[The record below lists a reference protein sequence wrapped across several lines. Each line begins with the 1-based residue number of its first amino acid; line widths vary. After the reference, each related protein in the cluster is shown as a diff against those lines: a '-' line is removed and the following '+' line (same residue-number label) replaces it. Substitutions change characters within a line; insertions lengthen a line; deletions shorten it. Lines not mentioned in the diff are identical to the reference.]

1 MRYTNLLIALIAVPF
16 VTNAYLRADGVI
28 GAAGQG
34 DLGRVASEIVP
45 TGWKV
50 KYTDPSLGQVR
61 VDFTVRPWSEQWVS
75 IARQHGLYVLL
86 DGYTKTAVISKSE
99 QGAVGDAYV
108 INSKSQAA
116 NDLGWEDLL
125 AKSSE
130 SKLPPL
136 SKSAEP
142 NPFVSTATASD
153 VQLAKETA
161 SVNTPRATGNSQAI
175 VKQDGFI
182 PLRDVGGNAPTLGA
196 VAAPIARQKVWRAEA
211 GATLKEVLTK
221 WGASENMV
229 VKWETTSN
237 YNIEVQFERT
247 GDFLQAVNDTLFLY
261 KNAEVP
267 LYADA
272 FPGQRLVIISAS
284 KKQVGM
290 K

>member
-34 DLGRVASEIVP
+34 ELGRVANEIVP

-50 KYTDPSLGQVR
+50 KYTDPSLGLVR

-86 DGYTKTAVISKSE
+86 DGYSKTAVISRSQ

-116 NDLGWEDLL
+116 NDLGWTDLL

-136 SKSAEP
+136 SKTVDP
-142 NPFVSTATASD
+142 NPFVSATTSD
-153 VQLAKETA
+153 AQLAKAAT
-161 SVNTPRATGNSQAI
+161 SVNTSQAAGSSNAI

-182 PLRDVGGNAPTLGA
+182 PLRDVGGNALTQGT
-196 VAAPIARQKVWRAEA
+196 VAAPIVRQKVWRAEA
-211 GATLKEVLTK
+211 GATLREVLTK